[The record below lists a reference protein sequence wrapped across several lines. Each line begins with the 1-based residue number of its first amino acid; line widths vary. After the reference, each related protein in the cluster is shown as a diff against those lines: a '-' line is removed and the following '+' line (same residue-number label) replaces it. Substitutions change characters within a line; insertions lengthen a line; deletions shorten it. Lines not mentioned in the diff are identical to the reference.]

1 MSKVSGS
8 AAGLSVGDAVRT
20 SLAVPGQQLPLI
32 VEPVSAGLPLADF
45 CAANREWIESR
56 ILEHGGI
63 LFRGFD
69 VPTPA
74 DFERAAKAAWGE
86 LFADYGDLPR
96 NSAGEKIYESTPY
109 PADQMILF
117 HNESSHLPSWPMRI
131 NFHCVVPAPKGGCTP
146 IIDTRALMQQLDPA
160 VVAAFR
166 EKGLLYVRNFSAGV
180 DPTWE
185 EFFHTTDRS
194 KVEQMCRDAGS
205 EFEWLPGGGLRIRTR
220 THAVANH
227 PTTGDELFFNQ
238 VQLHHIYCVDEETR
252 DGLRALFNDDELPRN
267 VYYGDGTPISD
278 EVMEQIGRVF
288 EQVCVRFQWQKGD
301 TIFLDN
307 MRVSHA
313 RDTFEGP
320 RHIVVAL
327 GQMMHAD
334 QLPA

>member
-1 MSKVSGS
+1 MTTVTNPATHTTIGQ
-8 AAGLSVGDAVRT
+8 VRT
-20 SLAVPGQQLPLI
+20 SLSAPGQTLPLI
-32 VEPVSAGLPLADF
+32 VEPAVDGLALADW
-45 CAANREWIESR
+45 CAANRDWIEAK

-63 LFRGFD
+63 LFRGFQ

-74 DFERAAKAAWGE
+74 DFERAAKATWGE

-109 PADQMILF
+109 PADQMILW

-131 NFHCVVPAPKGGCTP
+131 NFHCVVAAPKGGCTP
-146 IIDTRALMQQLDPA
+146 IIDTRALMQQLDPQ
-160 VVAAFR
+160 VVEDFR
-166 EKGLLYVRNFSAGV
+166 TKGLLYVRNFSAGV

-185 EFFHTTDRS
+185 EFFHTTDKS
-194 KVEQMCRDAGS
+194 KVEQMCTDAGS
-205 EFEWLPGGGLRIRTR
+205 EFEWLANGGLRIKNR
-220 THAVANH
+220 THGVAKH
-227 PTTGDELFFNQ
+227 PKTGDELFFNQ

-252 DGLRALFNDDELPRN
+252 EGLRALFNDDELPRN
-267 VYYGDGTPISD
+267 VYYGDGTPIPD
-278 EVMEQIGRVF
+278 DVMEQMGRLF
-288 EQVCVRFQWQKGD
+288 EKVCVRFTWQQGD

-327 GQMMHAD
+327 GQMMNAG